1 MSQQSTVDSRQ
12 LEHDGH
18 HIVSP
23 KVYVGVFLTLMVMTA
38 ITTVVSGIDLGPWN
52 TVVALGIAVFKAT
65 LVVLFFMHVKYSPRL
80 TAVVIAG
87 GIFWLLIMLA
97 LTFSDFATRG
107 WLPSLVGT

>member
-1 MSQQSTVDSRQ
+1 MSDHV
-12 LEHDGH
+12 
-18 HIVSP
+18 VSP
-23 KVYVGVFLTLMVMTA
+23 KIYLGVFLTLLVMTA

-80 TAVVIAG
+80 TATVIGG
-87 GIFWLLIMLA
+87 GIFWLLILIV

-107 WLPSLVGT
+107 WLPSLV

>member
-1 MSQQSTVDSRQ
+1 MSD
-12 LEHDGH
+12 

-23 KVYVGVFLTLMVMTA
+23 KIYVGVFLTLMVMTA
-38 ITTVVSGIDLGPWN
+38 ITTAVSGVELGPWN

-80 TAVVIAG
+80 TAAVIAG
-87 GIFWLLIMLA
+87 GIFWLVILIA

-107 WLPSLVGT
+107 WLPSLVRT

>member
-1 MSQQSTVDSRQ
+1 MS
-12 LEHDGH
+12 E
-18 HIVSP
+18 HIVP
-23 KVYVGVFLTLMVMTA
+23 IKVYVGVFLTLLVMTA
-38 ITTVVSGIDLGPWN
+38 ITTLVSGIDLGPWN

-65 LVVLFFMHVKYSPRL
+65 LVILFFMHVKYSPQL

-87 GIFWLLIMLA
+87 GIFWLLILLT